1 LLGINFN
8 LSIFIVI
15 EHQVIIGK
23 DGGIS
28 VLAILLVYVQLCLL
42 TKRNCHCKMQ
52 SILVSGG
59 AGFIGRHLINK
70 LSKEKDY
77 RKVIIIDNLSNAQ
90 PFLNK
95 VISSNTEPE
104 IKFYK
109 ADIRRKRTI
118 SDIIK
123 REKIDACIHLA
134 ARMSVEESVRKP
146 QQVVNVNIQGTL
158 SMLEAC
164 SQNNVKT
171 FVFASSAAV
180 YGHAKELLPIPEDH
194 VLEPL
199 SPYGA
204 TKVAGESLVN
214 AYKNCGR
221 IGNTIVLRF
230 FNVYGEGQSKEYAGV
245 ITNFANR
252 LSAGLPPV
260 IYGDG
265 RQTRDFVSVDD
276 ITNILI
282 AATIQAEQTGLSCT
296 LNVGTGSPVTINELA
311 RKMIR
316 IFGLD
321 NIEPIYQ
328 EANKGDIFFSLADTS
343 RLKHILKTE
352 AKTNIEYELAKI
364 ATGSNKQEPTTTSY
378 SKLRLLA
385 NGKRKNV

>member
-1 LLGINFN
+1 
-8 LSIFIVI
+8 
-15 EHQVIIGK
+15 
-23 DGGIS
+23 
-28 VLAILLVYVQLCLL
+28 
-42 TKRNCHCKMQ
+42 MQ

-59 AGFIGRHLINK
+59 AGFIGTHLINK

-77 RKVIIIDNLSNAQ
+77 TKIIIIDNLSSTQ
-90 PFLNK
+90 PFSNK

-109 ADIRRKRTI
+109 TDIRHKRMV
-118 SDIIK
+118 SDIIR
-123 REKIDACIHLA
+123 REKIDTCVHLA
-134 ARMSVEESVRKP
+134 ARMSVQESVRKP
-146 QQVVNVNIQGTL
+146 QLVVNVNIQGTL

-180 YGHAKELLPIPEDH
+180 YGHAKALLLPIPEDH
-194 VLEPL
+194 VLEPI

-214 AYKNCGR
+214 SFKNCGK
-221 IGNTIVLRF
+221 IKNAIVLRF
-230 FNVYGEGQSKEYAGV
+230 FNVYGDGQSKEYAGV
-245 ITNFANR
+245 ITNFADR

-276 ITNILI
+276 VTDILNTAI
-282 AATIQAEQTGLSCT
+282 GQSEQAGLSTT

-316 IFGLD
+316 IFDLG
-321 NIEPIYQ
+321 NIEPIYR
-328 EANKGDIFFSLADTS
+328 EAKKGDILFSLADTS
-343 RLKHILKTE
+343 RLKYILKAQ

-364 ATGSNKQEPTTTSY
+364 AARSKKQKPPATSH
-378 SKLRLLA
+378 SKVALSS
-385 NGKRKNV
+385 